1 MSIERSVADGIAAA
15 VAPKGEMVTTWVA
28 AVETIDDDG
37 VRGLWV
43 LSAPGTQRWQMLGL
57 LEAAKH
63 YELQAKE
70 S

>member
-1 MSIERSVADGIAAA
+1 VNAEAVANGLAEAAA
-15 VAPKGEMVTTWVA
+15 SVGEMVTTWVS
-28 AVETIDDDG
+28 VMETIDDDG
-37 VRGLWV
+37 VRGLWIQT
-43 LSAPGTQRWQMLGL
+43 APGTQRWQMLGL